1 MADQQFRTD
10 PLELTYFADAGHALL
25 GFDALV
31 LPGAN
36 RHERPLEEL
45 TLAILPD
52 CNHVQLSRMVRALAA
67 NMPHFCG
74 ELILPVSEADEAQK
88 ALLVTSLKNWGADW
102 RELSIRHP
110 LAYRNAVAESAAR
123 EWVLFLDAR
132 MSLEWN
138 PLLIAEKEIVATGA
152 PVVNLPRVSRAGRYV
167 SIDHLGFERSPG
179 GLSTIARA
187 HVRGAIGAR
196 GMKGP
201 ALCSAVDSASLL
213 VRRDVLREIGA
224 FGEASDVAAA
234 DVDVATRLFQ
244 RGIKVIVSE
253 AVAIFDDE
261 LSSPGEVAYPLGGPH
276 EPLDIPEVVTIDPTT
291 IRQGVDRPKVALV
304 VDVYHWAFGNISR
317 QVKRYLSDRYDFRII
332 PISDLGSLL
341 RVLMLTEDCQI
352 VHFFWR
358 EEILQI
364 GSQHYRRATQ
374 ALGMNWEAFEARF
387 IAGKLITTS
396 IYDHLMQDA
405 ASMSARADAYGRL
418 PGYTVAN
425 QKLLSFY
432 ENPPVPFPAPIC
444 TTEDGVDL
452 TLFRPAQLERF
463 ASSSQREL
471 IVGWVGNSA
480 WEGKTEDFKGLHTI
494 LRPAVDE
501 LRAEGY
507 PIRLELADR
516 QQGFTPHEEMP
527 RYYAKIDVLACS
539 SKIEGTPNPVLEAM
553 ACGVPVVSTDVGIVP
568 EVFGKRQLDFIL
580 EERSKDCMKDKL
592 KSMVGQAALLQALSA
607 ENLESIRGWD
617 WSIKAENFH
626 RFFSA
631 VLGREQG

>member
-10 PLELTYFADAGHALL
+10 AREIPYFADDGHALL
-25 GFDALV
+25 GFDAVV
-31 LPGAN
+31 LPGAS
-36 RHERPLEEL
+36 RHDRPLEAL
-45 TLAILPD
+45 TLAVLPGCD
-52 CNHVQLSRMVRALAA
+52 LAQLARMVQALAA
-67 NMPHFCG
+67 NMPRFSG
-74 ELILPVSEADEAQK
+74 ELILPAPEADETQQA
-88 ALLVTSLKNWGADW
+88 ALAASLKAWGVAS
-102 RELSIRHP
+102 RELDVAHP
-110 LAYRNAVAESAAR
+110 LAYRNTVAESAER

-132 MSLEWN
+132 MSLQWN
-138 PLLIAEKEIVATGA
+138 PLQIAEKEIVATGA
-152 PVVNLPRVSRAGRYV
+152 PVVNLPRVSRDGRYV
-167 SIDHLGFERSPG
+167 SIDHLGFERNSA
-179 GLSTIARA
+179 GLSILARA
-187 HVRGAIGAR
+187 HVRGTMGAR
-196 GMKGP
+196 GLQGP
-201 ALCSAVDSASLL
+201 ALCSGIDSASLL
-213 VRRDVLREIGA
+213 IRRDVLRDIGA
-224 FGEASDVAAA
+224 FGNASDVPAA
-234 DVDVATRLFQ
+234 DVGLATRLFR

-253 AVAIFDDE
+253 AVAIYDDE
-261 LSSPGEVAYPLGGPH
+261 LASPGESAQPLGGTQ
-276 EPLDIPEVVTIDPTT
+276 EPISIPEVVVIDPLT
-291 IRQGVDRPKVALV
+291 IPEGAERPKVALV
-304 VDVYHWAFGNISR
+304 VDVYNWAFGNISR

-332 PISDLGSLL
+332 PIGDLGSLL
-341 RVLMLTEDCQI
+341 RVLMLTEDCRI

-364 GSQHYRRATQ
+364 GTPHYRQAAQ
-374 ALGMNWEAFEARF
+374 ALGMGWEAFEARF

-405 ASMSARADAYGRL
+405 VSMSARSEAYARL

-425 QKLLSFY
+425 QKLLRFY
-432 ENPPVPFPAPIC
+432 GNPPVSFPAPTC

-452 TLFRPAQLERF
+452 TLFRPVRLERF
-463 ASSSQREL
+463 ASADHRDL

-494 LRPAVDE
+494 LRLAVDE

-507 PIRLELADR
+507 AIRLELADR

-527 RYYAKIDVLACS
+527 RYYSKIDVLACS

-568 EVFGKRQLDFIL
+568 EVFGKRQRDFIL
-580 EERSKDCMKDKL
+580 DERSKDCMKAKL

-607 ENLESIRGWD
+607 ENLETIRGWD

-631 VLGREQG
+631 VLGRGQG